1 MHGRENGEV
10 IVQISDTR
18 RGGVVYLGWTSPSF
32 QGLLG
37 IGELLRERGLSCI
50 LLVGV
55 GDVVDR

>member
-1 MHGRENGEV
+1 MGFVG
-10 IVQISDTR
+10 SDVWMGILL
-18 RGGVVYLGWTSPSF
+18 GGVVYLGWTSPSF
-32 QGLLG
+32 LGLLG